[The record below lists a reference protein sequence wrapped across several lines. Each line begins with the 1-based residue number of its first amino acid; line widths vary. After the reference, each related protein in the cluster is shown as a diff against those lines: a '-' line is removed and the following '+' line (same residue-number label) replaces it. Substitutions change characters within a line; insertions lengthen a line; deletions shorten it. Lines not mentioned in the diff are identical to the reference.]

1 MLSIIPW
8 DVVFILINLIVL
20 YVIMRVVLVKPIK
33 SVIEKRE
40 SIIKSGLKNAAESE
54 ANAKALEKEWH
65 KKIDAASKESENMIK
80 KAKKDAQGEY
90 DKLVA
95 EANSE
100 AARILNDARRSMEDE
115 KKRTMRGIQSE
126 IAGLALDTT
135 KKVLENSDL
144 SSIDNSLYDKF
155 LTETGD
161 GNDTDGK

>member
-1 MLSIIPW
+1 MLNIIPW

-20 YVIMRVVLVKPIK
+20 YVIMRIVLVKPIK

-54 ANAKALEKEWH
+54 ASAKALEEEWH
-65 KKIDAASKESENMIK
+65 EKIGTAKEKSEEMIE
-80 KAKKDAQGEY
+80 KAKADAQSEY

-95 EANSE
+95 EANTE
-100 AARILNDARRSMEDE
+100 AARIVSDARRGMEEE
-115 KKRTMRGIQSE
+115 KRNTMQGIRSE
-126 IAGLALDTT
+126 VAGLAIDTAR
-135 KKVLENSDL
+135 KVLENSDL
-144 SSIDNSLYDKF
+144 SGIDNSLYDKF